1 MVHAANAFLS
11 EPECEGEAWRK
22 HFYQAL
28 DVLDPSKAERFAE
41 GVKLAQAQLG
51 YLLAELQSAL
61 HADKADQKRVRLG
74 RGVAPGRGATRS
86 CAALFIGRR
95 CACCPLPPEM
105 ARLRHEQQRQH
116 AALCQLQ
123 HADTAGQPDYG
134 LSQVCCGV
142 CWEGALGGA
151 TLRLVQPPA
160 LALTTFQRPQ
170 PLTSALVVPA
180 AFASAAVCRRSIR

>member
-1 MVHAANAFLS
+1 MRVACRQTDQFQRFSAGS
-11 EPECEGEAWRK
+11 QR
-22 HFYQAL
+22 Y
-28 DVLDPSKAERFAE
+28 FAE
-41 GVKLAQAQLG
+41 VKLHQQMGLNLIRSECKPLG
-51 YLLAELQSAL
+51 ICVIYRPLLTRVW
-61 HADKADQKRVRLG
+61 ADSLG